1 MFNVLGGH
9 CNVIL
14 GLRSQL
20 RLSKCTRKSYEQ
32 RLKVTEDYFSTGEM
46 DGKYARI
53 TVSSDGTHRLWCE
66 TASQLEL
73 LKSFGYNVLF
83 GGLVN
88 GYFFFCGKPSLLR
101 QMISRFFRTIT
112 FNSRV
117 LNYDAFLVAV
127 NSPEKLVKKK
137 KIFGS
142 KKILF
147 KKNNPTIVSGC
158 TNQWSR

>member
-73 LKSFGYNVLF
+73 QTQIIWVQRFIWW
-83 GGLVN
+83 
-88 GYFFFCGKPSLLR
+88 
-101 QMISRFFRTIT
+101 ISKR
-112 FNSRV
+112 
-117 LNYDAFLVAV
+117 
-127 NSPEKLVKKK
+127 
-137 KIFGS
+137 
-142 KKILF
+142 ILF
-147 KKNNPTIVSGC
+147 FLWETLPCFDK
-158 TNQWSR
+158 